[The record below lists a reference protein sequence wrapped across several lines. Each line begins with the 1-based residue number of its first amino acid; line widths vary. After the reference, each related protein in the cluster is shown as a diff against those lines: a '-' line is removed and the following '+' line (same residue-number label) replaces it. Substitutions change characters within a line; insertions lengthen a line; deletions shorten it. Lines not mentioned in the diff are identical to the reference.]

1 MLLVIILLGTITV
14 MTSAL
19 VGARRHSPIVARNAS
34 DALEAKVAARTA
46 SDLTEAILQ
55 SEHVLN
61 AEQLAAIVTNLE
73 EAGVTVSVTATDLD
87 GNAPSGNAQPLIL
100 TTSSSVGSQTY
111 TLEKIADYD
120 PDAGNPPDMTGF
132 DWRFGEFALYAT
144 EQIVLSGRAG
154 VSKWPGRTENGRLII
169 GTSNEDA
176 SSIVIEEEAKLKNGF
191 VAVPEA
197 ASDDTVANSTGE
209 DLNVKQMPDELP
221 LRPSD
226 QPDASDVVITGYD
239 TYTYRYNNFNCNQ
252 NFRVGQLLLYDGCVL
267 HVEGDRTIVLERGL
281 GIASSTLRVEGNL
294 TLIAHDIIMAN
305 DAAIEVADGGSLTI
319 YVVDDIFLQGSTIGF
334 TREYL
339 QKNPNYVDD
348 PPDYDDAEPIQIFTL
363 EASQADKLGLNPGD
377 DDGGGF
383 EIEVNYNGALRG
395 KVHAPQ
401 HAISFYD
408 DAVLCGAVMG
418 ERILVDDDACV
429 YYDPA
434 LAFEYGWTNTDSP
447 VYEDGETQLLAALP
461 EAVAANDIASAIQVV
476 ADANPVTPVAPITDS
491 VPAVLERDAE
501 KCQTYGSPSG
511 AIHFENTVADAGGG

>member
-1 MLLVIILLGTITV
+1 
-14 MTSAL
+14 
-19 VGARRHSPIVARNAS
+19 
-34 DALEAKVAARTA
+34 
-46 SDLTEAILQ
+46 
-55 SEHVLN
+55 
-61 AEQLAAIVTNLE
+61 
-73 EAGVTVSVTATDLD
+73 
-87 GNAPSGNAQPLIL
+87 LIL

-239 TYTYRYNNFNCNQ
+239 TYTYRYNHFNCNQ

-267 HVEGDRTIVLERGL
+267 HVRAIGPSCSIG
-281 GIASSTLRVEGNL
+281 GSASPSSTLRVEGNL

-348 PPDYDDAEPIQIFTL
+348 PPDYDDAGPVRILTL
-363 EASQADKLGLNPGD
+363 DKSEADNLGLDHRD
-377 DDGGGF
+377 DDGGGY
-383 EIEVNYNGALRG
+383 EIEIYFSGALRG
-395 KVHAPQ
+395 QIHAPE
-401 HAISFYD
+401 HDVRVYD
-408 DAVLCGAVMG
+408 DAVLCGAAMG
-418 ERILVDDDACV
+418 EHILVDDDACV